1 VVNLYKNLTSAG
13 IQFVMILTNGVPA
26 DRTQIFPMV
35 SYAYAMGG
43 AQRLGMGATVS
54 LFFFPAFVILIYFL
68 TRRML
73 REKEF

>member
-1 VVNLYKNLTSAG
+1 
-13 IQFVMILTNGVPA
+13 
-26 DRTQIFPMV
+26 
-35 SYAYAMGG
+35 
-43 AQRLGMGATVS
+43 MGATVS